1 MVEVLPESNGN
12 ILVLRARGLLTHQDY
27 RNVIIPRLEAMIRDH
42 GKVRFLLDNFQ
53 GWRAVAFWD
62 DARFGLIHRNDFEK
76 IALIGGPK
84 WILWAL
90 KLVALVVSGEM
101 RTFSASERSKALSW
115 IRAST

>member
-12 ILVLRARGLLTHQDY
+12 ILVLRANGRLTHQDY
-27 RNVIIPRLEAMIRDH
+27 KNVIIPRLEAMIRDY
-42 GKVRFLLDNFQ
+42 GKVRFLLDDFA
-53 GWRAVAFWD
+53 GWRAVAFWE

-76 IALIGGPK
+76 IGLIGGPK

-101 RTFSASERSKALSW
+101 RMFSASERSEALSW
-115 IRAST
+115 IQA